1 MTSPNGDSSIFNLE
15 AAAAA
20 EGEAA
25 PFPFIYKGTHYELPA
40 MSGWPMTTI
49 RKVATGD
56 LEAALGSL
64 IGPET
69 YEQLCA
75 DGLTLGEMKALFA
88 AAGATGG
95 LASLPN
101 SRPRARRDS
110 TRTSRR

>member
-1 MTSPNGDSSIFNLE
+1 VTSTNGDGVFNLE

-40 MSGWPMTTI
+40 MSGWPMTII

-56 LEAALGSL
+56 LEDALGSL

-75 DGLTLGEMKALFA
+75 AGLTLGEMKALFA

-95 LASLPN
+95 MATLPN
-101 SRPRARRDS
+101 SRPRAPHGS
-110 TRTSRR
+110 TRTSKR